1 MSALKAYSVQGNEY
15 GVITFATCNVVARR
29 EGANELNIEFSDVE
43 SCRRM
48 PALDGYAGQPGGV
61 PMRVLVE
68 DHGWSQE
75 CGYCERRVYHDAP
88 ARVWVKDQVYCHA
101 EHQAQAAAY
110 RAKILKEVQ

>member
-1 MSALKAYSVQGNEY
+1 MSGLKAYSVQGNEY
-15 GVITFATCNVVARR
+15 GVIAFASCNVVARR

-43 SCRRM
+43 SCRRV

-75 CGYCERRVYHDAP
+75 CGHCERRVYDDAP
-88 ARVWVKDQVYCHA
+88 ARVWVADQVFCDA
-101 EHQAQAAAY
+101 GHQAQAAAY
-110 RAKILKEVQ
+110 RAKILGEVQ